1 MTPYGSVDTKLR
13 GVILQNTLK
22 FIIFAESQT
31 SYIDWIWSSWFIRY
45 MSPNTAF
52 YSTYTN
58 TSNLEFYTLNKE
70 NSFSNLRRTQ
80 TQI

>member
-31 SYIDWIWSSWFIRY
+31 SYID
-45 MSPNTAF
+45 
-52 YSTYTN
+52 
-58 TSNLEFYTLNKE
+58 
-70 NSFSNLRRTQ
+70 
-80 TQI
+80 